1 MVIATA
7 YPGSRV
13 VTVADLDEYNA
24 SLFKREHHDD
34 CAGMVKVDFYGNG
47 ASTLALALRGKTEGQ
62 DQTKL
67 VLATKAATW
76 KLRLLDTMDGFAA
89 VVWSGCLWQEGASS
103 KEPAGSLLQIRN
115 SGIAL
120 RVDRQ
125 TRQ

>member
-1 MVIATA
+1 MILCALVLTPCANAETKGGNCELPKELSMVIAIA
-7 YPGSRV
+7 SPGSRV

-47 ASTLALALRGKTEGQ
+47 ASTLAFALRGKTEGQ

-76 KLRLLDTMDGFAA
+76 KLRLLDTMD
-89 VVWSGCLWQEGASS
+89 
-103 KEPAGSLLQIRN
+103 
-115 SGIAL
+115 
-120 RVDRQ
+120 
-125 TRQ
+125 